1 MIRRMEAADLDAVAE
16 IWLGANLDA
25 HDFIPA
31 EHWRSKFGEVR
42 AAIAEA
48 EVYVYES
55 PEGVEGFIGLDGEHV
70 AGLFVLRECRSR
82 GVGHAL
88 LEKAKSGRD
97 FLELRVYAE
106 NWPAVKFY
114 YREGFTLANQYVDAE
129 TGADEYEMVW
139 WA

>member
-1 MIRRMEAADLDAVAE
+1 MVRLMTAADLDAVAD
-16 IWLGANLDA
+16 IWLGANLDT

-31 EHWRSKFGEVR
+31 EYWRAKLGEVR
-42 AAIAEA
+42 AAIAGAEA
-48 EVYVYES
+48 YVYES
-55 PEGVEGFIGLDGEHV
+55 PEGVEGFIGLDGERV
-70 AGLFVLRECRSR
+70 AGLFVRSGARSR

-88 LEKAKSGRD
+88 MEAAKERRD
-97 FLELRVYAE
+97 FLELRVYTE